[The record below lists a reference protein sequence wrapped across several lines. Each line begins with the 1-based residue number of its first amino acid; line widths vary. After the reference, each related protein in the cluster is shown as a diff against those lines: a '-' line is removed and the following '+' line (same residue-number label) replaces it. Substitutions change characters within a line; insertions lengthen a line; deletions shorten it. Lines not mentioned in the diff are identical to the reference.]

1 MYLHCLV
8 RIVVARLFAYY
19 DRSTMRFVKLIAA
32 KTYADFSWT
41 LHDTEREKVRIAS
54 IVRSP
59 ERKSTPWTSM
69 ALHAIGVDFP
79 CVVASTIDMDTHHRK
94 IVKQDRSS
102 RFSPYASEIFWS
114 LSTTTL
120 SLSLSVS
127 VWSLSVCKLSCNLK
141 KLRK

>member
-1 MYLHCLV
+1 
-8 RIVVARLFAYY
+8 
-19 DRSTMRFVKLIAA
+19 MRFVKLIAA

-79 CVVASTIDMDTHHRK
+79 YVVASTIDMDTHHRK
-94 IVKQDRSS
+94 IVKQEDRSS

-114 LSTTTL
+114 LSTTFTTTTTL
-120 SLSLSVS
+120 SLSLSLSDLFICLQTFLQLEKAKKVKS
-127 VWSLSVCKLSCNLK
+127 VLI
-141 KLRK
+141 